1 MALSE
6 SGQNVMWGI
15 DWLNIVMRKG
25 LVDKTESDGHK
36 SQQCE
41 IFYISVS
48 DPDPGVNKKVKNVE

>member
-1 MALSE
+1 
-6 SGQNVMWGI
+6 
-15 DWLNIVMRKG
+15 MRKG